1 MKASKES
8 VLIELAGARRQQHIP
23 TARILPSNIDAF
35 SQAIRKHLTDPRTDF
50 AKRYLQVLVDEVV
63 INGNEATIRGSYDKL
78 AMAVQKTK
86 EGALDQVPSFMCSVA
101 RPKRFERSTPAFGGQ
116 YSIQLSY
123 GRAVGGT
130 TLRRAARRIARFGG

>member
-1 MKASKES
+1 VELDETLKSRGQTLKASKES
-8 VLIELAGARRQQHIP
+8 VLIELAGARRQQPMP

-86 EGALDQVPSFMCSVA
+86 EGALDQVPSFMCSWRA
-101 RPKRFERSTPAFGGQ
+101 RNDSNVRPLPSE
-116 YSIQLSY
+116 
-123 GRAVGGT
+123 GRN
-130 TLRRAARRIARFGG
+130 